1 MDIRVSMPAMLRQ
14 DVGADEKLW
23 AHLVSQ
29 LISPPV
35 VWAIWV
41 ISIALEIGQDR
52 PRALLFG
59 SVFAFLVCALPM
71 LFVAAMVKIGKIGD
85 LHMRRSRER
94 YIPYSI
100 AIVAGF
106 VSGWLF
112 LRFGAHPVFVI
123 VTLVSI
129 VELTLMLV
137 GTFFYHISMHAMAMT
152 SIISATT
159 IIFGF
164 QRSLIF
170 IPVLLLV
177 VLARLVLKR
186 HTALQIL
193 AGALIGTLTPLAVVA
208 TLPFF
213 I

>member
-14 DVGADEKLW
+14 DVEAEEKLW

-35 VWAIWV
+35 VWAVWV
-41 ISIALEIGQDR
+41 LLISLEIGQDR
-52 PRALLFG
+52 PQALLFG
-59 SVFAFLVCALPM
+59 FLFAFLVCALPII
-71 LFVAAMVKIGKIGD
+71 FVAIMVKIGKIGD

-100 AIVAGF
+100 AIIAGL
-106 VSGWLF
+106 VTGWLF
-112 LRFGAHPVFVI
+112 VQFGAHPVFII

-137 GTFFYHISMHAMAMT
+137 GTFFYHISLHAMAMT
-152 SIISATT
+152 SILSATT

-170 IPVLLLV
+170 IPILLLV
-177 VLARLVLKR
+177 ILARLVLKR
-186 HTALQIL
+186 HTAPQIV
-193 AGALIGTLTPLAVVA
+193 AGALIGALTPLAVVA
-208 TLPFF
+208 TLPLF

>member
-14 DVGADEKLW
+14 DVEAEEKLW

-41 ISIALEIGQDR
+41 ILIALEIGQGR
-52 PRALLFG
+52 PQALVFG
-59 SVFAFLVCALPM
+59 LLFAFLVCAMPM

-100 AIVAGF
+100 AIIAGF
-106 VSGWLF
+106 ATGWIF
-112 LRFGAHPVFVI
+112 LRFDAHPVFI
-123 VTLVSI
+123 ILTLVSI

-137 GTFFYHISMHAMAMT
+137 GTFFYHISLHAMAMA
-152 SIISATT
+152 SVIAATT

-164 QRSLIF
+164 QRCLIF

-177 VLARLVLKR
+177 VVARLTLKR
-186 HTALQIL
+186 HTPLQIV
-193 AGALIGTLTPLAVVA
+193 AGALIGTLTPLVVVA
-208 TLPFF
+208 ALPLF